1 MATFTVNGQTV
12 TVEQNQ
18 KLLRYLRDTLRLTS
32 VKDGCSEGACGTC
45 TVLIDGKPARAC
57 IQQTDRL
64 AGKAVLTVEG
74 LSDFEKDVYAFAFG
88 EAGAVQCGFCIPGM
102 VLCAKA
108 LLDVNPTPTEEEIAY
123 ALRNNICR
131 CTGYVKI
138 KDAVRRAAE
147 YLRAGRLPEDSGAWR
162 LGARVHRLDV
172 REKVLGTGEYC
183 DDLYME
189 GMLYGSAVRAAYPRA
204 RVLKIHTEEARALPG
219 VALVLTA
226 ADVPGENKVGHLKK
240 DWDTMIP
247 VGGIT
252 HYLGDA
258 IALIAAET
266 PEILAAAKALVR
278 VEYEPL
284 TPVRSPAEAMAEGAP
299 LVHRDGN
306 LLAHKHVSRGDA
318 AEAIRNAHYVLQDHF
333 STPFTEHAFLEP
345 ECAVAFPKEDGVMIY
360 SSDQSVYDTQH
371 ETAPMLGLPNEKV
384 WVENKLVGGG
394 FGGKEDVT
402 VQHHAALLAYL
413 AQRPVKVKLT
423 REESI
428 LIHPKRHP
436 MEMDFTLGVD
446 ENGIIQG
453 VKATVIADTGA
464 YASLGGPV
472 LERACT
478 HAAGPYNYQNFE
490 IDGYAWYTNNPPAGA
505 FRGFGVTQTCFAIE
519 TLLNRAADMVGIS
532 HWEIRYRNAIRPG
545 QTLPNG
551 QIVDAS
557 TGLVETLEAVREQY
571 EAASYAGI
579 ACAMKNAG
587 VGVGL
592 PDTGRVRLVLK
603 DGKVHIHTGASCIG
617 QGLGTV
623 LVQIVCETTG
633 LPREAVIYAPPNT
646 GNSPDSGTTSGSRQ
660 TLITGEAARRA
671 CELLNAAMANSSLAD
686 LEGETYYAEY
696 LAKTDPLGS
705 PKPNPVSHVAYGYAT
720 QVAILGEDGKLR
732 KIIAAHD
739 VGRAVNPL
747 SVEGQI
753 EGGVV
758 MSMGYALT
766 ERYPL
771 TDCKPTAK
779 FGTLGLLR
787 ANEIPEIEPI
797 IVEKAGLQVAYGAI
811 GIGEITAIPTAPA
824 IADAYYRLDGKA
836 RSRLPLADTPYGK
849 R

>member
-108 LLDVNPTPTEEEIAY
+108 LLDVNPAPTEEEIAY

-318 AEAIRNAHYVLQDHF
+318 AEAIRNACYVLQDHF

-453 VKATVIADTGA
+453 VKATVVADTGA

-592 PDTGRVRLVLK
+592 PDTGRVRLVVK

-633 LPREAVIYAPPNT
+633 LPREAVVYAPPNT

-671 CELLNAAMANSSLAD
+671 CELLNAAIANSSLAD